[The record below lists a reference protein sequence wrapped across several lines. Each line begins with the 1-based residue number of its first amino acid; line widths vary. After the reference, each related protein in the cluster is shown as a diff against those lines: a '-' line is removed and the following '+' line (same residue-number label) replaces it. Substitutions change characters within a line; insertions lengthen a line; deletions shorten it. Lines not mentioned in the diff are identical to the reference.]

1 MPLDLKSLVETPRLL
16 IEAELSPLQGTRFQ
30 PTGFPNLGAA
40 IYKAPDGADMLL
52 VESAQSVANR
62 LEAVCWDSVSDDWI
76 KPLRGL
82 PVVKVV
88 DGNKIPLTNSVL
100 EAHRLNSPYI
110 ANSQWFNTLK
120 HEIDYDKKASRPID
134 MRCRVYPALLKYDP
148 NSLLH
153 GIFLEKI
160 AGVVRSPRA
169 LSGFVEATNVTVAS
183 SGGVKNDR
191 VDATGKSEG
200 GGAAEGYG
208 NVPFSRDEFTAK
220 KISAYFNLD
229 VAQICAF
236 GLGPEVEKLLI
247 ALALFK
253 IRKFLA
259 EGLRL
264 RTACDL
270 NLDAINVAKP
280 DDFACPELPALT
292 AALPALI
299 NDVAAKAL
307 FADPA
312 VTAVTWVPKSRKG
325 KGKSDNESAGDDRA
339 DDE

>member
-1 MPLDLKSLVETPRLL
+1 MPLDLTLLDAAPRLL
-16 IEAELSPLQGTRFQ
+16 IKAGLKPLQGTRFQ

-40 IYKAPDGADMLL
+40 IFKAPDGTDMLL

-62 LEAVCWDSVSDDWI
+62 LETVCWDEVADDWVE
-76 KPLRGL
+76 PLHGL

-88 DGNKIPLTNSVL
+88 DETKKSLTNSVM

-110 ANSQWFNTLK
+110 ANSEWFNTLK
-120 HEIDYDKKASRPID
+120 EEVNFKEKATRPID
-134 MRCRVYPALLKYDP
+134 MRGNVYPALLKYDP

-169 LSGFVEATNVTVAS
+169 LSGFIEAQNVLVAS

-200 GGAAEGYG
+200 GGASEGYG
-208 NVPFSRDEFTAK
+208 NVPFSRDEF
-220 KISAYFNLD
+220 SAEQIVAFFNVDL
-229 VAQICAF
+229 AQIRAF
-236 GLGPEVEKLLI
+236 GLGDKAEQLLI
-247 ALALFK
+247 VLALFK

-270 NLDAINVAKP
+270 NLERLEVTRP
-280 DDFACPELPALT
+280 DNFSLPELPELGEELKT
-292 AALPALI
+292 LI
-299 NDVAAKAL
+299 SKVGSNGQ
-307 FADPA
+307 FASPPG
-312 VTAVTWVPKSRKG
+312 TTVTWTPKPRKG
-325 KGKSDNESAGDDRA
+325 KGKAEEGEGSIE
-339 DDE
+339 

>member
-1 MPLDLKSLVETPRLL
+1 MPLDLTSLDTAPRLL
-16 IEAELSPLQGTRFQ
+16 IEARLKPVQGHRFQ

-40 IYKAPDGADMLL
+40 TYKAPDGNDMLL

-62 LEAVCWDSVSDDWI
+62 LEAVCWDDVADDWL

-88 DGNKIPLTNSVL
+88 DGNETTLTNSVL

-110 ANSQWFNTLK
+110 ANSTWFDELK
-120 HEIDYDKKASRPID
+120 REIGYDEKAARPID
-134 MRCRVYPALLKYDP
+134 MRGKVYPVLLKYDP

-160 AGVVRSPRA
+160 AGVIRTPRA
-169 LSGFVEATNVTVAS
+169 LSGFVEAENVATAS

-191 VDATGKSEG
+191 VDATGKLAG

-208 NVPFSRDEFTAK
+208 NVPFARDEFTAET
-220 KISAYFNLD
+220 IIAYFNLD
-229 VAQICAF
+229 LAQIRAF
-236 GLGPEVEKLLI
+236 GLGAEAERLLI

-253 IRKFLA
+253 VRKFLA
-259 EGLRL
+259 AGLRL

-270 NLDAINVAKP
+270 DLVTLDVTRPIG
-280 DDFACPELPALT
+280 FAVPELADLEAELPELI
-292 AALPALI
+292 AA
-299 NDVAAKAL
+299 VSKKGQ
-307 FADPA
+307 FADPH
-312 VTAVTWVPKSRKG
+312 VTTVTWTPKAKKSKG
-325 KGKSDNESAGDDRA
+325 KAENDGASE
-339 DDE
+339 E